1 MKNNINKEE
10 WIDQVLES
18 TRDMTE
24 AKLPHDLYEQIT
36 NKLSAPTKPKT
47 VPNTAKQWIAA
58 AIILLAINAGSA
70 IYYVR
75 ESKKTAAVVS
85 SNPIALEI
93 KTESTYNY

>member
-47 VPNTAKQWIAA
+47 VPNTVDSCRNHITGYKCWLSDLLCQGKQK
-58 AIILLAINAGSA
+58 N
-70 IYYVR
+70 R
-75 ESKKTAAVVS
+75 S
-85 SNPIALEI
+85 SCIFKPDCIGN
-93 KTESTYNY
+93 

>member
-1 MKNNINKEE
+1 MENNINKEE

-18 TRDMTE
+18 TRGM
-24 AKLPHDLYEQIT
+24 AKARLPHDLFEQIT

-47 VPNTAKQWIAA
+47 VSIPARQWIAA
-58 AIILLAINAGSA
+58 AIILLAVNASSA
-70 IYYVR
+70 IYYIR
-75 ESKKTAAVVS
+75 ETKKTAAVVS